1 MGVVRREE
9 EENGVIGGKGRDGGK
24 GGGERERTGE
34 IERNQ
39 RKMGERIDGKGK

>member
-1 MGVVRREE
+1 M
-9 EENGVIGGKGRDGGK
+9 GKGGTEGR